1 MTTARRNVLYLN
13 EHDQRAQATCE
24 VDLVLRYI
32 FLPDGSVIPME
43 RVRKMSAPIV
53 ETVAQS
59 PEPAPIQKRG
69 PGRPPKAKV

>member
-1 MTTARRNVLYLN
+1 MTTDRRNVLYLN
-13 EHDQRAQATCE
+13 EHDQRAQTTCE

-43 RVRKMSAPIV
+43 RVRRMSAPIAETIVPKVV
-53 ETVAQS
+53 EP
-59 PEPAPIQKRG
+59 PEKRG